1 MAVPKLRFPEF
12 TDEWK
17 IYKLK
22 EISSYNTKRVSI
34 SADNYIGT
42 ENLKKNYGGIDN
54 PIQSDD
60 LVNGVKF
67 NFGNILIS
75 NIRPYLK
82 KIWYSNKFGCAS
94 SDVLVLNANQGES
107 KFLYY
112 TLAQDKFFDYMM
124 TGAKGS
130 KMPRGDKKHI
140 MDYYFRLPS
149 LPEQKKIADFLSAF
163 DKRIE
168 TTQKKLAA
176 LEKLKKGFM
185 QKIFSQQL
193 RFKDDNGNDY
203 PAWEEKKL
211 GDISNVT
218 KLAGFEFTKYVNYS
232 DTGKIIA
239 LRGLNIKNGKLILN
253 DVKYID
259 NSDFSKLSRSK
270 LKKGDILLT
279 YIGTIG
285 ECALITEDDKYYLAP
300 NVAMIRMFDT
310 NPRYMIYFFQCDILR
325 RELYRYTTASS
336 QEALTMENVRK
347 MKIFRPVFPEQ
358 KKIADF
364 LSAFDEK
371 MNLVRKEVD
380 TLQTI
385 KKGLLQQMFV

>member
-1 MAVPKLRFPEF
+1 MTVPKLRFPEF

>member
-12 TDEWK
+12 SDEWK
-17 IYKLK
+17 TYKLK

-42 ENLKKNYGGIDN
+42 ENLKKNYGGIDT

-60 LVNGVKF
+60 LINGVKF

-94 SDVLVLNANQGES
+94 SDVLVLNINQGES

-112 TLAQDKFFDYMM
+112 TLAQDKFFDYLM

-140 MDYYFRLPS
+140 MDYSFRLPS
-149 LPEQKKIADFLSAF
+149 LPEQKKIADFLSSF

-168 TTQKKLAA
+168 TTQKKLAT

-325 RELYRYTTASS
+325 RELYKYTTASS

-347 MKIFRPVFPEQ
+347 MKIFRPVLPEQ
-358 KKIADF
+358 EKIADF

-371 MNLVRKEVD
+371 MDLVRKEVD

>member
-1 MAVPKLRFPEF
+1 MPVPKLRFPEF

-149 LPEQKKIADFLSAF
+149 LPEQKKIADFLSSF

-168 TTQKKLAA
+168 TTQKNLAT

-211 GDISNVT
+211 GSLITSFSGGTPKSGIDIYYLGNIPFIRSGEIHEYKTQLCISQEGLNKSSARMIEKGDLLYALYGANSGECDISKITGAINQAILCIRPIIDD
-218 KLAGFEFTKYVNYS
+218 KKYIMFWLQYHRN
-232 DTGKIIA
+232 KI
-239 LRGLNIKNGKLILN
+239 L
-253 DVKYID
+253 VKYLQGGQG
-259 NSDFSKLSRSK
+259 NLS
-270 LKKGDILLT
+270 
-279 YIGTIG
+279 
-285 ECALITEDDKYYLAP
+285 A
-300 NVAMIRMFDT
+300 
-310 NPRYMIYFFQCDILR
+310 
-325 RELYRYTTASS
+325 ELVKNLFISMPS
-336 QEALTMENVRK
+336 L
-347 MKIFRPVFPEQ
+347 PEQ

-364 LSAFDEK
+364 LSAFDKK
-371 MNLVRKEVD
+371 MDLVRKEVD

>member
-203 PAWEEKKL
+203 PAWEMKKF
-211 GDISNVT
+211 GDVMDDFSYGMNVAS
-218 KLAGFEFTKYVNYS
+218 KRFDGRNKYIRITDIDESTHKYNSS
-232 DTGKIIA
+232 DIVSPD
-239 LRGLNIKNGKLILN
+239 GKLEQKYL
-253 DVKYID
+253 VKD
-259 NSDFSKLSRSK
+259 
-270 LKKGDILLT
+270 GDILFARTGASVGKSYLYNSEDGNLYFAGFLIRGRVKSSYNPYFIYLQTLT
-279 YIGTIG
+279 FNYKKWVYVFSMRTGQPGINA
-285 ECALITEDDKYYLAP
+285 EE
-300 NVAMIRMFDT
+300 
-310 NPRYMIYFFQCDILR
+310 
-325 RELYRYTTASS
+325 YRSFKFLCPS
-336 QEALTMENVRK
+336 L
-347 MKIFRPVFPEQ
+347 PEQ

>member
-193 RFKDDNGNDY
+193 RFKDANGNDY
-203 PAWEEKKL
+203 PAWEEKKIK
-211 GDISNVT
+211 DIAKIVGGGTPST
-218 KLAGFEFTKYVNYS
+218 KHEEYYKGNIPWISSQDINEESIFQISKTRFITQDAIKHSSTKIIPPYS
-232 DTGKIIA
+232 ILIVSRVGTGKVAINFEQ
-239 LRGLNIKNGKLILN
+239 LCTSQDYTNLILC
-253 DVKYID
+253 K
-259 NSDFSKLSRSK
+259 DFNAIFIAYCIKTIMHKTKTQAQGTSI
-270 LKKGDILLT
+270 KGIPSSVLREMDLL
-279 YIGTIG
+279 IPS
-285 ECALITEDDKYYLAP
+285 L
-300 NVAMIRMFDT
+300 
-310 NPRYMIYFFQCDILR
+310 
-325 RELYRYTTASS
+325 
-336 QEALTMENVRK
+336 
-347 MKIFRPVFPEQ
+347 PEQ
-358 KKIADF
+358 KKIADL

-371 MNLVRKEVD
+371 MDLVRKEVD